1 MISIEKI
8 NDKMYNLSKP
18 KFICTIVILSFI
30 ISVIFI
36 PITIIYEK
44 YMGTMGGPEI
54 KNLTTLFISI
64 AIIGPLWE
72 TLIYQMSIIK
82 LFSLNKKIKNKKLL
96 LIIISAIFFGA
107 AHFYS
112 ILYIFYG
119 FTMGLLLAYSYIVY
133 EDKENSGYWV
143 TAIIHSLINLIKFVF
158 LILN

>member
-8 NDKMYNLSKP
+8 NGKMYNLSKP

-44 YMGTMGGPEI
+44 YMGAMGGPGT

-64 AIIGPLWE
+64 AIIAPLWE
-72 TLIYQMSIIK
+72 TLIFQMGIIK
-82 LFSLNKKIKNKKLL
+82 LFSLNKKFKSNKLL
-96 LIIISAIFFGA
+96 LMFISAIFFGGD
-107 AHFYS
+107 HFYS

-119 FTMGLLLAYSYIVY
+119 FTMGLLLAYSFIVY
-133 EDKENSGYWV
+133 EDKQNSGYWI
-143 TAIIHSLINLIKFVF
+143 TAIIHSLIRVCLKTN
-158 LILN
+158 